1 MFVITYTT
9 NLDDRHKVT
18 MTGKDKTDAYL
29 NFVRA
34 YPAHYIIT
42 DMKAKRGKRN
52 V

>member
-34 YPAHYIIT
+34 YPGHYIIT
-42 DMKAKRGKRN
+42 ELEEIIN